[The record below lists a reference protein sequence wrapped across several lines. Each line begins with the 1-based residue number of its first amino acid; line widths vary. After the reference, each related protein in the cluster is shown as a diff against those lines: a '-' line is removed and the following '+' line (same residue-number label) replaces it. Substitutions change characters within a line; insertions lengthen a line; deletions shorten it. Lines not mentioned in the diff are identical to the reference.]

1 MPGYERCTHIC
12 EWKEPHF
19 IYDLLLASFFVR
31 VLTEKSLDMSSHK
44 LHGVF
49 TWRLRLLLLGRCSK
63 EEEWYIGS
71 TWTIC
76 VHMSLCLHSDI
87 GINHSKWWLSPYHSN
102 MHGSSNSGHYRLP
115 PRIQVHM
122 CVSCVS
128 KNTFKVSSKDSE
140 FSPKFECN
148 SILTACI
155 HHSTNTTILSKR
167 HPRHKTQ

>member
-1 MPGYERCTHIC
+1 MSNCPKIWHLTIYSRKRKKWKQPPPFFVTLSAQVWRVPHIC

-44 LHGVF
+44 LHGVY

-115 PRIQVHM
+115 PRTQHTSTYV
-122 CVSCVS
+122 CVMR
-128 KNTFKVSSKDSE
+128 E
-140 FSPKFECN
+140 
-148 SILTACI
+148 
-155 HHSTNTTILSKR
+155 
-167 HPRHKTQ
+167 

>member
-1 MPGYERCTHIC
+1 MSNCPKIWHLTIYSRKRKKWKQPPPFFWSPFLLKYEGYPIYVSEKSHISYM
-12 EWKEPHF
+12 
-19 IYDLLLASFFVR
+19 IYCSPVFFVR

-44 LHGVF
+44 IHGVF
-49 TWRLRLLLLGRCSK
+49 ILWKRRLWRRRRVCSSSSKK

-115 PRIQVHM
+115 PRTQHTSTYV
-122 CVSCVS
+122 CVMR
-128 KNTFKVSSKDSE
+128 E
-140 FSPKFECN
+140 
-148 SILTACI
+148 
-155 HHSTNTTILSKR
+155 
-167 HPRHKTQ
+167 